1 MNPETTAKHA
11 AGFGLSE
18 EELSADSSLSEFD
31 VEDLLGHQFDLD
43 EQEDWRALDL

>member
-1 MNPETTAKHA
+1 MNPETSARHLTL
-11 AGFGLSE
+11 AGLGD
-18 EELSADSSLSEFD
+18 EELLSDSSLSEPE